1 MTEEIEI
8 PGPPVKDIEVS
19 DSPKNL
25 KDFFTDPG
33 ATAVIGFITLLL
45 GMVLVILKPEIK
57 DIYMPFSM
65 GVVGLVGGHA
75 YTDSQ
80 KTKFMCATKKE
91 V

>member
-8 PGPPVKDIEVS
+8 PGPPVKDIEIT
-19 DSPKNL
+19 DSPKNW
-25 KDFFTDPG
+25 KDLTTDPG
-33 ATAVIGFITLLL
+33 FVTIMGFVALLVGIGLI
-45 GMVLVILKPEIK
+45 MLKPEIK
-57 DIYMPFSM
+57 DIYMAFSM

-80 KTKFMCATKKE
+80 KTKFMCAKKE